1 MDSTRE
7 KEKRKT
13 QVITLTKTLKRVPR
27 IINVKRAITRK
38 IDLKSSDDDKPSPPT
53 LSTEPTA
60 TEPSVGMPPKTIP
73 KRVNLKVVEKGAVAA
88 PIAAAAAAAASSPV
102 PTSAPSRSPSL
113 PTPPYNEAFI
123 KVLTRLN
130 EMLSAQGEPFR
141 ARAYKRAQET
151 ILSITHDITSV
162 DELKKLPGIGETIIE
177 KLNEYVATGTLAL
190 FEREKENPIYILTQV
205 YGIGPKKAD
214 ELVKKHGIRTIAALR
229 EQQTLLN
236 EKQKIGLK
244 YYEDILKRIPRS
256 EIDRYQE
263 QLKTVFD
270 RVSHAGSSRFEIV
283 GSYRR
288 GARDSGDIDVIVT
301 DDSGDVSV
309 FKRFLDELRTAGIII
324 ETLSEGASK
333 SLAISRIDEE
343 PARRIDFLFAPPE
356 EYAFA
361 VLYFTGS
368 ASFNVVMRK
377 HALAR
382 GFTLSEHG
390 IYRIDASG
398 KKESRVDVLMPDER
412 AIFDF
417 LGLVY
422 KTPAQRVD
430 GRAVVRKAAA
440 SGAGGDED
448 GDSDIEMETDA
459 VAISEAKADMEVAIA
474 TALVGDAMADS
485 VAKETN
491 LVIALPSPLTE
502 PTTKKIIK
510 RPPGGV
516 TLKRKGVVSEP
527 SAAVAE
533 ADTLSTE
540 SSSVGLT
547 EGVGAAAAA
556 SALVPTARTHTLKI
570 KSKVKAKA
578 TEVSSV
584 SADLE
589 KFKERG
595 VDHLDSL
602 STADIAKMIIEA
614 NEAYYNKVPLLTDA
628 QYDIVKEYLER
639 RDPSNPALKIVG
651 APIKKDKVKLPF
663 FMGSMD
669 KIKPDTGALLEWK
682 ERFRGPYVLSAK
694 LDGISGLYI
703 VDPDGTAH
711 LYTRGDGSIGQDIT
725 HVIPYLNLP
734 RTPGLV
740 IRGELIMTKLMFNTI
755 YSKEGAAN
763 PRNLVAGILN
773 RRTQTPADYRHID
786 FVAYEVIV
794 PEGLRASEQMA
805 LLAKETIDKVTYRIV
820 SPTEL
825 TNELLSEML
834 IEMREGYDYEIDGI
848 IVTDDAVYPRKDG
861 NPEHAF
867 AFKMLLTDQVVEAK
881 VVDVLWAA
889 SKDGY
894 LKPRVRIE
902 PVVIGGA
909 TIEYATAFNAAFV
922 EDNRIGIGAVV
933 RLVRSGDVIP
943 HILSV
948 ETPAPT
954 AKMPDVAYRWNDTH
968 VDIMLED
975 SSSDADVR
983 LKIISSFL
991 KTLEVDG
998 AGEGNVARM
1007 MKAGYDTIP
1016 KILAMSVSDYMKVE
1030 GFGEKLATKIN
1041 TGIQKAIER
1050 ADISTLMDAT
1060 NIFGRG
1066 MGERRI
1072 REVMKALP
1080 DILTSGESSAV
1091 KVGRI
1096 MSIKGFASKTAEQF
1110 VANIP
1115 AFLAFLEETGLQGK
1129 LSLSEAKKVAAAEA
1143 AAVAAMDT
1151 SHPLYGKSV
1160 VMSGFRDKELA
1171 AAVEAR
1177 GGKIS
1182 ESVSKNTGYV
1192 VVKDL
1197 GEDSGKAKKARE
1209 LGIPLMVVDE
1219 FKKLL

>member
-38 IDLKSSDDDKPSPPT
+38 IDLKSSGDDKPLPPT

-60 TEPSVGMPPKTIP
+60 TEPAVGMPPKTIP

-88 PIAAAAAAAASSPV
+88 PV
-102 PTSAPSRSPSL
+102 PTSSTASLSPSRSL

-162 DELKKLPGIGETIIE
+162 DELKKLPGIGETILE

-214 ELVKKHGIRTIAALR
+214 ELVKKYGIRTIAALR
-229 EQQTLLN
+229 EHQTLLN
-236 EKQKIGLK
+236 EKQKLGLK

-263 QLKTVFD
+263 QLKAVFD
-270 RVSHAGSSRFEIV
+270 RVAHAGSSRFEIV
-283 GSYRR
+283 GSHRR

-398 KKESRVDVLMPDER
+398 KKEARVDVLMPDER

-422 KTPAQRVD
+422 KKPAERVD

-459 VAISEAKADMEVAIA
+459 AAIAEAKADMEVAIA

-491 LVIALPSPLTE
+491 LVIALPSPMIET
-502 PTTKKIIK
+502 TSTKKVLK

-527 SAAVAE
+527 VATGSPAPASAVA
-533 ADTLSTE
+533 DMK
-540 SSSVGLT
+540 G
-547 EGVGAAAAA
+547 EGDVEGIGAAAAA
-556 SALVPTARTHTLKI
+556 TLVPPPRTRTLKI
-570 KSKVKAKA
+570 KPKVKAKA

-740 IRGELIMTKLMFNTI
+740 IRGELIMTKLMFKTI

-794 PEGLRASEQMA
+794 PEGLRASDQMA
-805 LLAKETIDKVTYRIV
+805 LLAKETIDKVTHRAA
-820 SPTEL
+820 STAEL

-834 IEMREGYDYEIDGI
+834 IEMREGYDYEIDGV

-909 TIEYATAFNAAFV
+909 TIEYATAFNGAFV

-975 SSSDADVR
+975 SSSDADVL
-983 LKIISSFL
+983 LKVISSFL

-1072 REVMKALP
+1072 REVMKAVP
-1080 DILTSGESSAV
+1080 DILTLGESSAV

-1129 LSLSEAKKVAAAEA
+1129 LSLSEAKKATAAEA
-1143 AAVAAMDT
+1143 AAIATMDS

-1177 GGKIS
+1177 GGKMS

-1209 LGIPLMVVDE
+1209 LGVPLMIVDE